1 MAEVSE
7 ETSMELYKTVPR
19 EILYNEALE
28 ELLLQTW
35 ALAMAVVVVVV
46 EDTMVAAA
54 EVETLPIMQEIQIIR
69 TMLLEVGDQ
78 VVVLRSMLQVI
89 VLSRLVPGVLY
100 QKILMQTIKLELV
113 RQVCIQSLEEMVS
126 SSSLNVV
133 QK

>member
-1 MAEVSE
+1 
-7 ETSMELYKTVPR
+7 MELYKTVPR